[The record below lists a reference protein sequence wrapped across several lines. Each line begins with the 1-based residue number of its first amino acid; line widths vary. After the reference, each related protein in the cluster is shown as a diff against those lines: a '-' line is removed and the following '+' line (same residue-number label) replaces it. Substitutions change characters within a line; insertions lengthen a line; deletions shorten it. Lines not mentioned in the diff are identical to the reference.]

1 MFELGKFEKAL
12 SDYSTV
18 LTMRQ
23 SPWDYLKRS
32 AALSQLNLKEPA
44 DRDAEIGFQK
54 LDKMA
59 YKE

>member
-1 MFELGKFEKAL
+1 MFELGK
-12 SDYSTV
+12 
-18 LTMRQ
+18 
-23 SPWDYLKRS
+23 WDYLNRS